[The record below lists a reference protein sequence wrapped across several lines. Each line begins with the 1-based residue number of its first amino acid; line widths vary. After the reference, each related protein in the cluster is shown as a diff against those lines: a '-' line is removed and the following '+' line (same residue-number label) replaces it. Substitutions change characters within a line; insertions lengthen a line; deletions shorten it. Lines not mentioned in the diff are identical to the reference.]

1 MIRSI
6 AVDDE
11 PFALD
16 VISIHA
22 AKVPELE
29 LLNRFT
35 DPLKAL
41 DFLKNNL
48 VDLVFLDINMPGL
61 SGMELISRLK
71 CPPRIIFTTA
81 YSEYALDSY
90 DYEAVDYLLKPIEF
104 DRFYKSI
111 QRYNKQMAAAP
122 ATPQPTLSK
131 HIFIKDGYK
140 QVKLLIEDIS
150 HIHGEGNY
158 LSIFTGS
165 QRTMTRMTLNQMSG
179 LLPVSMFLRV
189 HNSYLVNI
197 GHISKIENN
206 HITCGSAIIPIGA
219 KYKDEFYRS
228 IGTEPVSP
236 QVPSRHPTQT
246 P

>member
-29 LLNRFT
+29 LLARFT

-41 DFLKNNL
+41 QYLKDNL
-48 VDLVFLDINMPGL
+48 VDLIFLDINMPGL
-61 SGMELISRLK
+61 SGMELVSKLK

-111 QRYNKQMAAAP
+111 QRYLKQISVVVSPP
-122 ATPQPTLSK
+122 AISK
-131 HIFIKDGYK
+131 YIFVKDGFK
-140 QVKLLIEDIS
+140 QVKLLVEDIS
-150 HIHGEGNY
+150 HIQSEGNY
-158 LSIFTGS
+158 LSLFTGS
-165 QRTMTRMTLNQMSG
+165 NRTLTRMTISEMLG
-179 LLPVSMFLRV
+179 LLPVSLFARV

-197 GHISKIENN
+197 GHIEKIENN
-206 HITCGSAIIPIGA
+206 QVYCNKAVIPIGA
-219 KYKDEFYRS
+219 KFKDDFLKR
-228 IGTEPVSP
+228 IGAGLP
-236 QVPSRHPTQT
+236 
-246 P
+246 

>member
-11 PFALD
+11 PYALD

-29 LLNRFT
+29 LMEQFT
-35 DPLKAL
+35 DPVKAL
-41 DFLKNNL
+41 DYLKNNL

-61 SGMELISRLK
+61 SGLELIGKLK

-111 QRYNKQMAAAP
+111 QRYQKQVAVQVTPAP
-122 ATPQPTLSK
+122 APAK

-150 HIHGEGNY
+150 HIQSDGNY
-158 LSIFTGS
+158 LSIFTGAR
-165 QRTMTRMTLNQMSG
+165 RTLTRMTLSQAMV
-179 LLPVSMFLRV
+179 LLPAHTFLRV
-189 HNSYLVNI
+189 HNSWLVNI
-197 GHISKIENN
+197 AHIEKIENN
-206 HITCGSAIIPIGA
+206 HVYCQGEVIPIGA
-219 KYKDEFYRS
+219 KYREEFLRG
-228 IGTEPVSP
+228 IGADPIGS
-236 QVPSRHPTQT
+236 SFA
-246 P
+246 

>member
-1 MIRSI
+1 MIRSV

-29 LLNRFT
+29 LLERFT
-35 DPLKAL
+35 DPFKAVEYL
-41 DFLKNNL
+41 RNNV
-48 VDLVFLDINMPGL
+48 VDLIFLDINMPGL
-61 SGMELISRLK
+61 SGMELISKLK
-71 CPPRIIFTTA
+71 CPPKIIFTTA

-111 QRYNKQMAAAP
+111 QRYLKQSNPLPGSIPPPAAR
-122 ATPQPTLSK
+122 

-140 QVKLLIEDIS
+140 QVKLLVEDIS
-150 HIHGEGNY
+150 HIQSEGNY
-158 LSIFTGS
+158 LSLYAGS
-165 QRTMTRMTLNQMSG
+165 QRTLTRMTLTQLSA
-179 LLPVSMFLRV
+179 LLPAAEFLRV

-197 GHISKIENN
+197 SHIEKIENN
-206 HITCGSAIIPIGA
+206 HVYCNGAVIPIGA
-219 KYKDEFYRS
+219 KYREDFLR
-228 IGTEPVSP
+228 II
-236 QVPSRHPTQT
+236 RADL
-246 P
+246 

>member
-29 LLNRFT
+29 LVGRFT
-35 DPLKAL
+35 DPFKAL
-41 DFLKNNL
+41 EFLKNNL

-111 QRYNKQMAAAP
+111 QRYQKQIVTAPSAAP
-122 ATPQPTLSK
+122 PLFK
-131 HIFIKDGYK
+131 YIFIKDGYK
-140 QVKLLIEDIS
+140 QLKLLIDDIS
-150 HIHGEGNY
+150 HIQSEGNY
-158 LSIFTGS
+158 LSIHFGS
-165 QRTMTRMTLNQMSG
+165 HRTLTRMTLSQICG
-179 LLPVSMFLRV
+179 LLPASLFLRV
-189 HNSYLVNI
+189 HNSFLVNV
-197 GHISKIENN
+197 GHIDKIENN
-206 HITCGSAIIPIGA
+206 HVYCNGAVIPIGA
-219 KYKDEFYRS
+219 KYREEFLKK
-228 IGTEPVSP
+228 IGAVSGN
-236 QVPSRHPTQT
+236 VDLSGSA
-246 P
+246 

>member
-29 LLNRFT
+29 LVGRFT
-35 DPLKAL
+35 DPFKAL
-41 DFLKNNL
+41 EFLKNNL

-111 QRYNKQMAAAP
+111 QRYQKQVAAVAAP
-122 ATPQPTLSK
+122 PPIPAK

-140 QVKLLIEDIS
+140 QIKLLIEDIS
-150 HIHGEGNY
+150 HIQCDGNY
-158 LSIFTGS
+158 LSIFAGAR
-165 QRTMTRMTLNQMSG
+165 RTLTRMTIGQMVA
-179 LLPVSMFLRV
+179 LLPAAVFLRV

-197 GHISKIENN
+197 GHIEKIENN
-206 HITCGSAIIPIGA
+206 HVYCNGAVIPIGA
-219 KYKDEFYRS
+219 KYKEEFLRN
-228 IGTEPVSP
+228 IGAD
-236 QVPSRHPTQT
+236 PTLN
-246 P
+246 

>member
-16 VISIHA
+16 VISFHA

-29 LLNRFT
+29 LVGRFT
-35 DPLKAL
+35 DPFKAL
-41 DFLKNNL
+41 EFLKNNL
-48 VDLVFLDINMPGL
+48 VDLNFLDINMPGL
-61 SGMELISRLK
+61 SGMELISHLK

-111 QRYNKQMAAAP
+111 KRYQKQIASATAPPAAAP
-122 ATPQPTLSK
+122 AK

-150 HIHGEGNY
+150 HIQSEGNY
-158 LSIFTGS
+158 LSIFAGTR
-165 QRTMTRMTLNQMSG
+165 RTLTRMTLS
-179 LLPVSMFLRV
+179 
-189 HNSYLVNI
+189 
-197 GHISKIENN
+197 
-206 HITCGSAIIPIGA
+206 
-219 KYKDEFYRS
+219 
-228 IGTEPVSP
+228 
-236 QVPSRHPTQT
+236 
-246 P
+246 

>member
-1 MIRSI
+1 MVILLNLSGNLYSDMIRSVAI
-6 AVDDE
+6 DDE

-29 LLNRFT
+29 LLERFT
-35 DPLKAL
+35 DPFKAVE
-41 DFLKNNL
+41 FLRNN
-48 VDLVFLDINMPGL
+48 VIDLVFLDINMPGL
-61 SGMELISRLK
+61 SGLELIGKLK
-71 CPPRIIFTTA
+71 CPPKIIFTTA

-111 QRYNKQMAAAP
+111 QRYLKQTNPLPGSIQQP
-122 ATPQPTLSK
+122 AIK

-150 HIHGEGNY
+150 HIQSEGNY
-158 LSIFTGS
+158 LSLYAGS
-165 QRTMTRMTLNQMSG
+165 QRTLTRMTLTQISA
-179 LLPVSMFLRV
+179 LLPATEFLRI

-197 GHISKIENN
+197 NHVDKIENN
-206 HITCGSAIIPIGA
+206 HVYCNGAAIPIGA
-219 KYKDEFYRS
+219 KYKEEFLRG
-228 IGTEPVSP
+228 IK
-236 QVPSRHPTQT
+236 
-246 P
+246 

>member
-6 AVDDE
+6 AIDDE

-16 VISIHA
+16 VISILA
-22 AKVPELE
+22 AKVPDLE
-29 LLNRFT
+29 LTERFT

-41 DFLKNNL
+41 DYLKNNL

-61 SGMELISRLK
+61 SGMELISKLK

-90 DYEAVDYLLKPIEF
+90 DYEAVDYLLKPIGF

-111 QRYNKQMAAAP
+111 QRYQKQIATAP
-122 ATPQPTLSK
+122 AQPPQTPSK

-140 QVKLLIEDIS
+140 QVKLLIDDIS
-150 HIHGEGNY
+150 HIQSDGNY
-158 LSIFTGS
+158 LSIFAGTN
-165 QRTMTRMTLNQMSG
+165 RTLTRMTISQITS
-179 LLPVSMFLRV
+179 LLPALLFLRV

-197 GHISKIENN
+197 GHIEKVENN
-206 HITCGSAIIPIGA
+206 HIYCSGAVIPIGA
-219 KYKDEFYRS
+219 KFKEEFLRS
-228 IGTEPVSP
+228 IGADF
-236 QVPSRHPTQT
+236 R
-246 P
+246 

>member
-16 VISIHA
+16 VIAIHA

-29 LLNRFT
+29 LVGRFT
-35 DPLKAL
+35 DPFKAL
-41 DFLKNNL
+41 EFLKNNL

-111 QRYNKQMAAAP
+111 QRYQKQIAAVAAP
-122 ATPQPTLSK
+122 PPIPAK
-131 HIFIKDGYK
+131 HIFVKDGYK
-140 QVKLLIEDIS
+140 QVKLLIDDIS
-150 HIHGEGNY
+150 HIQSDGNY
-158 LSIFTGS
+158 LSIFAGAR
-165 QRTMTRMTLNQMSG
+165 RTLTRMTIGQITE
-179 LLPVSMFLRV
+179 LLPAAGFLRV

-197 GHISKIENN
+197 GHIEKIENN
-206 HITCGSAIIPIGA
+206 HVYCNGVAIPIGA
-219 KYKDEFYRS
+219 KYREEFFRS
-228 IGTEPVSP
+228 IGADF
-236 QVPSRHPTQT
+236 Q
-246 P
+246 

>member
-16 VISIHA
+16 VIAIHA
-22 AKVPELE
+22 AKVPELDLME
-29 LLNRFT
+29 RFT

-41 DFLKNNL
+41 DYLKNNP
-48 VDLVFLDINMPGL
+48 VDLIFLDINMPGL
-61 SGMELISRLK
+61 SGMELVRRLK

-104 DRFYKSI
+104 DRFNRSV
-111 QRYNKQMAAAP
+111 QRYLKQAAAP
-122 ATPQPTLSK
+122 AGNSSMPAK

-140 QVKLLIEDIS
+140 QVKLLIEEIS
-150 HIHGEGNY
+150 HIKSDGNY
-158 LSIFTGS
+158 LSIYSGA
-165 QRTMTRMTLNQMSG
+165 QRTVTRMTISQMIT
-179 LLPVSMFLRV
+179 LLPSALFLRV

-197 GHISKIENN
+197 GHIEKIENN
-206 HITCGSAIIPIGA
+206 HVYCNGEGISIGA
-219 KYKDEFYRS
+219 KYKEDFLKR
-228 IGTEPVSP
+228 IGADS
-236 QVPSRHPTQT
+236 QG
-246 P
+246 

>member
-1 MIRSI
+1 MIRSV

-29 LLNRFT
+29 LLERFT
-35 DPLKAL
+35 DPFKAVE
-41 DFLKNNL
+41 FLKNNV

-61 SGMELISRLK
+61 SGMELIRKLK
-71 CPPRIIFTTA
+71 CPPKIIFTTA

-111 QRYNKQMAAAP
+111 QRYLKQSNPLPGSIPPPAAR
-122 ATPQPTLSK
+122 

-150 HIHGEGNY
+150 HIQSEGNY
-158 LSIFTGS
+158 LSLYAGS
-165 QRTMTRMTLNQMSG
+165 QRTLTRMTLTQISA
-179 LLPVSMFLRV
+179 LLPTTEFLRI

-197 GHISKIENN
+197 NHIDKIENN
-206 HITCGSAIIPIGA
+206 HVYCNGAVIPIGA
-219 KYKDEFYRS
+219 KYKEEFLRG
-228 IGTEPVSP
+228 IGGL
-236 QVPSRHPTQT
+236 
-246 P
+246 

>member
-29 LLNRFT
+29 LVERFT

-41 DFLKNNL
+41 DYLKSNL

-61 SGMELISRLK
+61 SGMELIGKLK

-90 DYEAVDYLLKPIEF
+90 DYEAVDYLMKPIEF
-104 DRFYKSI
+104 DRFHKSI
-111 QRYNKQMAAAP
+111 QRYLRQVAI
-122 ATPQPTLSK
+122 TPTSQPVPVK
-131 HIFIKDGYK
+131 YIFIKDGYK
-140 QVKLLIEDIS
+140 QVKVFIEDIS
-150 HIHGEGNY
+150 HIHSEGNY
-158 LSIFTGS
+158 LSIFTGTH
-165 QRTMTRMTLNQMSG
+165 RTLTRMTLSQMTA
-179 LLPVSMFLRV
+179 LLPDHQFLRV
-189 HNSYLVNI
+189 HNSYMVNV
-197 GHISKIENN
+197 GHIDKIENN
-206 HITCGSAIIPIGA
+206 HVYCSGAVIPIGA
-219 KYKDEFYRS
+219 KYRDGFLRS
-228 IGTEPVSP
+228 IGADLPLSST
-236 QVPSRHPTQT
+236 TG
-246 P
+246 

>member
-6 AVDDE
+6 AIDDE

-29 LLNRFT
+29 LLERFT
-35 DPLKAL
+35 DPFRAL
-41 DFLKNNL
+41 DYLKDNR

-90 DYEAVDYLLKPIEF
+90 DYEEVDYLLKPIEF
-104 DRFYKSI
+104 DRFHKSI
-111 QRYNKQMAAAP
+111 QRYLKQAAP
-122 ATPQPTLSK
+122 AQLASPLQAK
-131 HIFIKDGYK
+131 HLFIKDGYK
-140 QVKLLIEDIS
+140 QIKVLIEDIS
-150 HIHGEGNY
+150 YIQSEGNY

-165 QRTMTRMTLNQMSG
+165 SRAIARMTLTEMFA
-179 LLPVSMFLRV
+179 LLPASLFLRV

-197 GHISKIENN
+197 GHIDKIENN
-206 HITCGSAIIPIGA
+206 HVFCKEAEIPIGA
-219 KYKDEFYRS
+219 KYKEEFLRK
-228 IGTEPVSP
+228 IGG
-236 QVPSRHPTQT
+236 
-246 P
+246 